1 MKVSRSYVWFIV
13 VAILVCFAASLR
25 MPRQFVWK
33 ATFLSSDRQPF
44 GCYVFDSI
52 MAQTLPNGYSV
63 SRRTFSQ
70 IASDTADSRK
80 NILVL
85 SDDASMGRIDFR
97 AMDSLLRRGS
107 KVTIAYCGT
116 RNELA
121 DSIMAAD
128 YGFCIYSFDLGF
140 SVASVKRALQG
151 DIQNAY
157 GTVQW
162 CAADRRYLTSSY
174 RMYSQMVSGFVLTD
188 KSRSGSVR
196 YDTLVSYTLNY
207 IYPYMQCPY
216 FPSVAKRIRAAA
228 HSRKDTLR
236 SAFDCYQYY
245 DEWHGKEVE
254 GGKSATFALAATRK
268 VGRGELTVVS
278 IPYIYTNYGVLS
290 PDVSPLLMRLM
301 TQMADRPVLRTTSY
315 MKTDADIDAEMSPMR
330 YILSQKPLRHA
341 YWLLL
346 SVLLLFC
353 VFKARRRQR
362 IIPVIAPPAN
372 YSLEFARLVGTLY
385 WQRGDNADLL
395 RKKFR
400 LFAERLRTVLMVDV
414 VASKPD
420 AAAIALI
427 ARRTAMPPADV
438 AAAIDR
444 LRLDYWTEGTIDDRE
459 MRWAID
465 IMDRMMRLI

>member
-1 MKVSRSYVWFIV
+1 MKVSRSYIWFIV
-13 VAILVCFAASLR
+13 VAILVCFAVSLR

-70 IASDTADSRK
+70 IAADTAGSRK

-85 SDDASMGRIDFR
+85 SDFVSMSRLDFR
-97 AMDSLLRRGS
+97 AMDSLLRHGS
-107 KVTIAYCGT
+107 KVTVATCGT
-116 RNELA
+116 SDLV
-121 DSIMAAD
+121 DSVMAAD
-128 YGFCIYSFDLGF
+128 YGFYIDVFPSSNF
-140 SVASVKRALQG
+140 SVASVKRALQ
-151 DIQNAY
+151 DDMQNAY
-157 GTVQW
+157 DTVVW
-162 CAADRRYLTSSY
+162 CAADRRYRTSSY
-174 RMYSQMVSGFVLTD
+174 RMYSQLVSGLVVTD
-188 KSRSGSVR
+188 KSRSRSVR
-196 YDTLVSYTLNY
+196 YDTLVSHTLNY

-228 HSRKDTLR
+228 RSSKDTLR
-236 SAFDCYQYY
+236 CASDYYEYY
-245 DEWHGKEVE
+245 DEWRGKEVE

-278 IPYIYTNYGVLS
+278 LPYIYTNYGVLS

-301 TQMADRPVLRTTSY
+301 TQMSDRPVLRTTSY
-315 MKTDADIDAEMSPMR
+315 MQTDADIDAEMSPMR
-330 YILSQKPLRHA
+330 YILSRKPLRHA

-346 SVLLLFC
+346 SVLLLFG

-362 IIPVIAPPAN
+362 IIPVIVPPAN

-400 LFAERLRTVLMVDV
+400 LFAERLRTALLVDV
-414 VASKPD
+414 VAAKPD

-427 ARRTAMPPADV
+427 ARRTAMPPTDV

-444 LRLDYWTEGTIDDRE
+444 LRLDYWTEGTIGDRE